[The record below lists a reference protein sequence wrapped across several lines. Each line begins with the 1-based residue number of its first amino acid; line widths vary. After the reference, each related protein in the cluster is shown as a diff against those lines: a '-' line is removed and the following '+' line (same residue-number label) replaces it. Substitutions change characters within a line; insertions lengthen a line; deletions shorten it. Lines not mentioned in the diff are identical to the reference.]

1 MSGPARRLTLL
12 TRITAPATDRVT
24 LVGFQLGWQIVRHLP
39 EPAAYRLFETLAD
52 VLVRR
57 DGKGVRRLRSNY
69 ARVRPELDRQGLQE
83 LVRDGMRSYMRY
95 YCEAFR
101 LPDFSR
107 ARLASLVTIHDEAPA
122 RQALADGR
130 SVVVFLG
137 HFGNWD
143 LAGAWSTLY
152 LAPVTTVAE
161 RLEPEQLFQEFVGF
175 RESLG
180 MTILPLTG
188 GPDPFAALR
197 RAAEGGALV
206 ALLAD
211 RDLTRGGVEVDF
223 FGRRARMA
231 KGPAVLSMLT
241 GAPLFA
247 AAIHYEPAPDGAGV
261 GGRRLVVRFSPQV
274 ERPAGMPSADAAV
287 AMVQQCAGFLEGHIR
302 EHTEDWHM
310 LQRVFVEDLDPAR
323 TAPA

>member
-1 MSGPARRLTLL
+1 MSGPSERLARLSKPAVDRVNLAGFQVGWSLVRRL
-12 TRITAPATDRVT
+12 
-24 LVGFQLGWQIVRHLP
+24 P
-39 EPAAYRLFETLAD
+39 EGAAYRLFETLAD

-57 DGKGVRRLRSNY
+57 NRKGVQRLRANY
-69 ARVRPELDRQGLQE
+69 GRARPELDTRALDR
-83 LVRDGMRSYMRY
+83 LVREGMRSYMRY

-101 LPDFSR
+101 LPDLTR
-107 ARLASLVTIHDEAPA
+107 ERLATVVSAHDDGPVREALDA
-122 RQALADGR
+122 GR
-130 SVVVFLG
+130 SVVVFLA

-143 LAGAWSTLY
+143 LAGAWSTLH

-161 RLEPEQLFQEFVGF
+161 RLEPEQLFREFVGF

-188 GPDPFAALR
+188 GPDPFAGL
-197 RAAEGGALV
+197 RAAAESGALV

-231 KGPAVLSMLT
+231 KGPAVLSILT

-247 AAIHYEPAPDGAGV
+247 AAIHYEPAPPGHGV
-261 GGRRLVVRFSPQV
+261 GGQRLAVRFSPPIP
-274 ERPAGMPSADAAV
+274 RPQGLPSAEAAV
-287 AMVQQCAGFLEGHIR
+287 AMIQSAAAYLEGHIR
-302 EHTEDWHM
+302 EHTADWHM

-323 TAPA
+323 TASE